1 MPTAKITKKGQLTIP
16 AEFRKKLGTNIVEI
30 YMEGDKIVI
39 KPVKKLGGIL
49 HKHKYAIKNK
59 PIEEI
64 IKKEK
69 EVIENAF
76 TEKYGNSRC

>member
-16 AEFRKKLGTNIVEI
+16 VEFRKKLGTNLVEI

-49 HKHKYAIKNK
+49 HKYAMKDK

-64 IKKEK
+64 MKKEK
-69 EVIENAF
+69 EVIENAL
-76 TEKYGNSRC
+76 TEKHSNSRC